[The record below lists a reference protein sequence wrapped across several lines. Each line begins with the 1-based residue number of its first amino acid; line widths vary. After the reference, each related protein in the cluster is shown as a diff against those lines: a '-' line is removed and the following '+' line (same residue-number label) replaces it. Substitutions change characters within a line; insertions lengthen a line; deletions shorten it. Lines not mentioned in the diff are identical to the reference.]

1 MCYLYHEA
9 STGETANTALSIYE
23 TSGIESTPMFYSNDE
38 ELPRTRSGSSVPG
51 QLLSTEELGRVS
63 NIDAGERLRQASL
76 GGADEKV
83 LEVSLP
89 SLVKTSGMVS
99 MASKLGVAAA
109 AMTPSELFRL
119 ADKDNSGS
127 ISRGEFE
134 ELHKLVV
141 ADAQRDAAK
150 LIEQSA
156 RTTRAKRKQKAL
168 FGFSCVLF
176 LSLVTSVF
184 ANLGMIYWIVNT
196 QVRTEADESSATLT
210 AKDTNGTVVKVAT
223 AQQSVPLRLAPLLP
237 IDTLAEVK
245 TLTLTRP
252 SDANA
257 SEVVVEA
264 HAIDAVSWHS
274 QTKVDFHT
282 ARGMTIEVAD
292 GAATLRNS
300 AGATAPICSA
310 EASCSAFQASGIDV
324 DALDAEM
331 DALLGVEEGKSRRLL
346 VRKSRTKCAGFAEM
360 PPDAL
365 VGSPYTAAAGFEDS
379 WPGSDF
385 GLSFVKRPDRTKN
398 VLAET
403 NQDPACET
411 GLVKQDQTGAMM
423 LTGGCSAG
431 GSTSEAEGLPWG
443 LTSSERVTVSALFDS
458 ILSGPEDL
466 LGMGLDRLGTQVQD
480 GSGRRLAD
488 RRSLGMGLDRLG
500 TQVKEALGGSEWT
513 KHAEGMG
520 ACSVGRKI
528 DDLEEEVARSPPDRR
543 SLKEEVASSPG
554 SDGYSGAAGDGAQC
568 ATGLTDQIDEL
579 VRVAGTLS
587 TELERSVFVNEGII
601 AILEVVKE
609 GAFINELTNAVG
621 MLAQANKLG
630 AGLKSRPDGRGGLD
644 YPGNSAHSWQ
654 GDIHGQT
661 HNAGIIGMLEM
672 QSVNQIMT
680 MLEKA
685 VGDLVVKYDP
695 AASGSGFSARS
706 GPEAVMDRLGFGIDP
721 ADEVGAVNGMLAQG
735 NANTQNIKGHG
746 GSGRR
751 LADRR
756 SLGMGLDRLGTQ
768 FHAGGAI
775 KAGAAN
781 KYAMARNKRGFTDNR
796 NSIVAASVVPLAAS
810 LSQQLTQSLTTPAL
824 MGQLQGAINSRRRL
838 KDHDTGSGKPHYPP
852 WGLELTQL
860 TKASLVNAVNVL
872 EGRTGLALMAGTRG
886 EGGHVRRMSFDKMA
900 QGIDWGEVKLQG
912 EVSEEIL
919 KQMNVE
925 LDRVTAS
932 AREMQ
937 GVRLSVDGTYELTA
951 DGFALD
957 HLGRPPSGCTRHEN
971 GLLTWGEDCDD
982 GAYIST
988 DTTGHAVT
996 TDPWDKAVSTDTTGH
1011 DVSTDTTGHLIHSG
1025 GSSSTGSAG
1034 VVNSD
1039 TDPQIESLDTT
1050 GVLSSDD
1057 AHDMVHFED
1066 SWPGSDGR

>member
-1 MCYLYHEA
+1 M
-9 STGETANTALSIYE
+9 
-23 TSGIESTPMFYSNDE
+23 PYSNDE

-76 GGADEKV
+76 GGADETV

-156 RTTRAKRKQKAL
+156 RTTRAKRKNKAL

-223 AQQSVPLRLAPLLP
+223 ARQSVPLRLAPLLP

-331 DALLGVEEGKSRRLL
+331 DALLGVEEGESRRLL

-568 ATGLTDQIDEL
+568 ATGLTDEIEVLVAHLGEL
-579 VRVAGTLS
+579 PPDAWGVFL
-587 TELERSVFVNEGII
+587 TEGVI
-601 AILEVVKE
+601 AILEVQKAD
-609 GAFINELTNAVG
+609 AFMSQIADGVA
-621 MLAQANKLG
+621 MLAQSGKLTRAN
-630 AGLKSRPDGRGGLD
+630 SDGE
-644 YPGNSAHSWQ
+644 SV
-654 GDIHGQT
+654 
-661 HNAGIIGMLEM
+661 IGMLEF
-672 QSVNQIMT
+672 QTGILDK
-680 MLEKA
+680 LEKVVA
-685 VGDLVVKYDP
+685 DVNAKFDPRASKANIGASPTAQKSSTILKRLNLAAEGQAWSQGGGNHNDWLGWQGDVHGQAHNLMGQLQGTVN
-695 AASGSGFSARS
+695 S
-706 GPEAVMDRLGFGIDP
+706 MD
-721 ADEVGAVNGMLAQG
+721 EN
-735 NANTQNIKGHG
+735 
-746 GSGRR
+746 GRR

-768 FHAGGAI
+768 VAGGPMSGL
-775 KAGAAN
+775 KRGAAA
-781 KYAMARNKRGFTDNR
+781 KFTMTRSTTAFSDPDGLTATIETTL
-796 NSIVAASVVPLAAS
+796 STFTKGLAANIG
-810 LSQQLTQSLTTPAL
+810 LLDLGGLEGLTADDADSFSSAGSVGGYTGPLGGRRL
-824 MGQLQGAINSRRRL
+824 DRRRL
-838 KDHDTGSGKPHYPP
+838 PHYTTWDTGNNV
-852 WGLELTQL
+852 
-860 TKASLVNAVNVL
+860 AS
-872 EGRTGLALMAGTRG
+872 
-886 EGGHVRRMSFDKMA
+886 
-900 QGIDWGEVKLQG
+900 
-912 EVSEEIL
+912 IL
-919 KQMNVE
+919 KQMLLPCLAASIKSLGRKTGLAVVPGTPDRANGYFSAAKTHSAEVRKKMDE
-925 LDRVTAS
+925 LLTSIVTSAGRKAHITINEDEQGNWLKDDLGHTVTALTEAVAQS
-932 AREMQ
+932 KT
-937 GVRLSVDGTYELTA
+937 RLEST
-951 DGFALD
+951 
-957 HLGRPPSGCTRHEN
+957 GCTRHEDEN

-982 GAYIST
+982 GAISTDTTGPAVSTDPSDKVST
-988 DTTGHAVT
+988 DTTGHAVS
-996 TDPWDKAVSTDTTGH
+996 TDPWDKAVGTDTTG
-1011 DVSTDTTGHLIHSG
+1011 
-1025 GSSSTGSAG
+1025 
-1034 VVNSD
+1034 VVNTD
-1039 TDPQIESLDTT
+1039 TDPQIESL

-1057 AHDMVHFED
+1057 AHEMLHEEANKIHAG
-1066 SWPGSDGR
+1066 GSSQTGSAGLTQQGNHVPLENGG